1 MVSLFFA
8 IKRDFVSDQLN
19 CMSPDE
25 YMEMYNHFA
34 RIRHLP
40 VLRSEDDIYTD
51 RNKQKALIEYILFRS
66 DSFYSFLNR
75 WFDEYLRGE

>member
-8 IKRDFVSDQLN
+8 IKRDFISCQLN
-19 CMSPDE
+19 CMSSE
-25 YMEMYNHFA
+25 WYMELYNHFA

-40 VLRSEDDIYTD
+40 VLRSEDDIFTA
-51 RNKQKALIEYILFRS
+51 RNKQKDLIEYILFRS